1 MLRLQGDGRPAAE
14 AARQRINVGLV
25 MFVSQAL
32 QVLVVSAGMAIFFV
46 VFGALDHRA
55 RACSTRGSA
64 PTAPRSA
71 RRSSCSAASITI
83 TEELL
88 RVSGAIAAFGGVY
101 YAIAVLTDSTY
112 REEFLEDIVG
122 ELRETFRAAD
132 GVPPAQR
139 FIATYLISRYS
150 WMPSAPPSRP
160 KPDCLTPPN
169 GAAGLD
175 TRPWLRPTMP
185 VSSPSTTR
193 NARLMSR
200 VKT

>member
-1 MLRLQGDGRPAAE
+1 MRESWIGSTGTAVGPSLELLGGRL
-14 AARQRINVGLV
+14 
-25 MFVSQAL
+25 
-32 QVLVVSAGMAIFFV
+32 
-46 VFGALDHRA
+46 
-55 RACSTRGSA
+55 
-64 PTAPRSA
+64 
-71 RRSSCSAASITI
+71 TI

-122 ELRETFRAAD
+122 ELRETFALRAEYLS
-132 GVPPAQR
+132 AQR
-139 FIATYLISRYS
+139 LIATYLISRYS

-169 GAAGLD
+169 GAAGFE

-185 VSSPSTTR
+185 VSSASQTR

-200 VKT
+200 V

>member
-1 MLRLQGDGRPAAE
+1 MDRLDRHRGRP
-14 AARQRINVGLV
+14 
-25 MFVSQAL
+25 
-32 QVLVVSAGMAIFFV
+32 
-46 VFGALDHRA
+46 
-55 RACSTRGSA
+55 
-64 PTAPRSA
+64 
-71 RRSSCSAASITI
+71 RRSSSSAAAS
-83 TEELL
+83 
-88 RVSGAIAAFGGVY
+88 RSPRSCCASRGAIAAFGGVY

-122 ELRETFRAAD
+122 ELRETFALRAEYLS
-132 GVPPAQR
+132 AQR

-169 GAAGLD
+169 GAAGFE

-185 VSSPSTTR
+185 VSSASQTR

-200 VKT
+200 V